1 MAVQAEAVKKNY
13 FLKEFDIKS
22 AYLLAALNE
31 DVYCKVP
38 YGMYVDKNTKCLKI
52 LKSLY
57 GLKQSGF
64 NFYTK
69 LSRDLINMGFVQ
81 SRNDPTLRNIDK
93 SKNAAEEM
101 EA

>member
-1 MAVQAEAVKKNY
+1 M
-13 FLKEFDIKS
+13 
-22 AYLLAALNE
+22 NE
-31 DVYCKVP
+31 DVCCNVS